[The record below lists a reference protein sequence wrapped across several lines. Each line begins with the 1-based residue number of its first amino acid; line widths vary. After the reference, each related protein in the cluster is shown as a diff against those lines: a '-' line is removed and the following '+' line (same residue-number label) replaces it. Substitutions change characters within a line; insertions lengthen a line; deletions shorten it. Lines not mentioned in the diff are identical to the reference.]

1 MPDNMNAA
9 VLHGAGDLRYQ
20 KAEMPS
26 KGADDVLIRVRMN
39 GICGS
44 DIHFFEDGRL
54 GPYVV
59 SRPYIPGHEACGT
72 VVEEADSGSHNSQA
86 PRKGQRVA
94 IEPGI
99 PCRQCELCKSGRYN
113 LCKNVRFLS
122 APPENGSFAEYVSI
136 PWDFAHVLPDSVDD
150 ECGAFVEPIS
160 VGIQACERAGLSAG
174 SSVAIVGAGPI
185 GLTLAL
191 VARSYG
197 AAVVYLV
204 DVLDSRLDFGKAMGA
219 DEVFNAT
226 REDVAQAVAAA
237 SGGGVDVVFDT
248 SGSSVA
254 AAGTPDLA
262 TRGGVIVLVGWPETA
277 SFPFPI
283 ELVLEKELDVRGVNR
298 YCNTYKKAIS
308 LLAAGH
314 LNPKPLVSHRYSFSD
329 VVSAFEFARD
339 NKVKTMKVMV
349 ANN

>member
-1 MPDNMNAA
+1 MPKQMNAA
-9 VLHGAGDLRYQ
+9 VLHGAGDLRFQ
-20 KAEMPS
+20 KTDVPG
-26 KGADDVLIRVRMN
+26 KGPEDVLIRVQMN

-54 GPYVV
+54 GPYEVT
-59 SRPYIPGHEACGT
+59 RPYIPGHEASGT
-72 VVEEADSGSHNSQA
+72 VVEEADSGSHLSGA

-99 PCRQCELCKSGRYN
+99 PCRRCILCKSGRYN
-113 LCKNVRFLS
+113 LCRDVRFLS

-136 PWDFAHVLPDSVDD
+136 PWDFAHPLPDSVDD

-174 SSVAIVGAGPI
+174 SSVAIIGAGPI

-197 AAVVYLV
+197 AAVIYLV
-204 DVLDSRLDFGKAMGA
+204 DVLDSRLEFGRTMGA
-219 DEVFNAT
+219 DHVFNPT
-226 REDVAQAVAAA
+226 KEDVVASVVEA

-248 SGSSVA
+248 SGSSIA

-262 TRGGVIVLVGWPETA
+262 ARGGVIVLVGWPEIA

-283 ELVLEKELDVRGVNR
+283 EQVLEKELDVRGVNR
-298 YCNTYKKAIS
+298 YCNTYPKAIS
-308 LLAAGH
+308 LLAAGS
-314 LNPKPLVSHRYSFSD
+314 LNPKPLVSHRYGFSD

-339 NKVKTMKVMV
+339 NRTKTMKVMV
-349 ANN
+349 ANV